1 MAVKL
6 AVIGGGSTY
15 TPELIEG
22 IARRSERLAVD
33 ELVLL
38 DIDAERL
45 EIVGGLAQRML
56 DRLGW
61 PGRLTLTGDQDAAID
76 GAHFV
81 LIQLRVGGQA
91 ARLVDETLPLRF
103 GTIGQETTGAGG
115 FAKALRTVPLVLSI
129 AEQVGRRAAPGA
141 WIVDFTNPVG
151 IVSQALLDEGH
162 RAIGLCNVAIGF
174 QREFA
179 RRYGVEPERVELE
192 HVGLNHLS
200 WERAVKVDGVDRLP
214 EILAGGGPGGR
225 GADEIAEWVGSP
237 AEIVRVTRSIP
248 SYYLKYYYRFD
259 DVLAGQVDG
268 SQTRAEE
275 VMDIEGELLDM
286 YRNPSLDEKPKL
298 LERRGGAFYSEAAA
312 QLIASLHDGRG
323 DIQVVDIRNGPAA
336 GATGSRAAGPRA
348 LPDLPDDA
356 VVEVPARITREGAE
370 PIELAPLSPDM
381 RGLVQAVKAYE
392 QLAIEAAR
400 TGSRDVALRALLA
413 NPLVAHWS
421 IAGPLLEPLLEAN
434 RRYLPRF
441 FPAA

>member
-1 MAVKL
+1 MGVKL
-6 AVIGGGSTY
+6 AVVGGGSTY

-22 IARRSERLAVD
+22 IARRSDRLPVD
-33 ELVLL
+33 ELVLF
-38 DIDAERL
+38 DIDPERL
-45 EIVGGLAQRML
+45 EVVGGLAGRML
-56 DRLGW
+56 ARLGW
-61 PGRLTLTGDQDAAID
+61 PGNLVLSGSQAETID
-76 GAHFV
+76 GADFV

-91 ARLVDETLPLRF
+91 ARLVDETLPPRY

-129 AEQVGRRAAPGA
+129 AEDVGRRAAAGA

-151 IVSQALLDEGH
+151 IVTQALLDEGH

-200 WERAVKVDGVDRLP
+200 WERAVRVDGVDRLP
-214 EILAGGGPGGR
+214 EILDGDGPDELAG
-225 GADEIAEWVGSP
+225 WVGSP
-237 AEIVRVTRSIP
+237 AEIIRVTRSIP
-248 SYYLKYYYRFD
+248 SYYLKYFYRFD
-259 DVLAGQVDG
+259 EVLRDQVDG
-268 SQTRAEE
+268 AHTRAVE

-286 YRNPSLDEKPKL
+286 YRNPNLDTKPKL

-323 DIQVVDIRNGPAA
+323 DVQVVDIRNGPPL
-336 GATGSRAAGPRA
+336 GGSGPRA

-356 VVEVPARITREGAE
+356 VVEVPARITREGAIPLE
-370 PIELAPLSPDM
+370 LGPLAPEM

-392 QLAIEAAR
+392 ELTIEAAR
-400 TGSRDVALRALLA
+400 AGSRDVALRALLA
-413 NPLVAHWS
+413 NPLVARWS
-421 IAGPLLEPLLEAN
+421 IAHALLEPLLEAN

-441 FPAA
+441 FTAA